1 MESPDMA
8 TERVRANKGM
18 ADEPRENAGR
28 EGRTERKRGG
38 GERPG
43 ARIALIEVSFATR

>member
-1 MESPDMA
+1 MA
-8 TERVRANKGM
+8 AERVRANKRM
-18 ADEPRENAGR
+18 VDEHR
-28 EGRTERKRGG
+28 EGWTERKQGG